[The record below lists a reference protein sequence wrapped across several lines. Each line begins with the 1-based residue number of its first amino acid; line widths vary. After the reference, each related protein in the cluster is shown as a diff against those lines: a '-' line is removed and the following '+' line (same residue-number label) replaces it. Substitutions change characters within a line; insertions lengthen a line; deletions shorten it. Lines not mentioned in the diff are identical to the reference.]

1 MLACSNASFAP
12 FCLNVKSW
20 DSFSCSYT
28 PSYQGLWHLLQT
40 VTSVT
45 RLLMPVDDTYQ
56 LTQPTTTITVNEQR
70 YLMTV
75 HTKYSRQ
82 PKIKNQNWLANRGQS
97 TKNNIG
103 QTGSVG
109 IILCLTYL
117 LSSGHCQFFL
127 PSSLQIELTNRRT
140 RRLWGA

>member
-1 MLACSNASFAP
+1 
-12 FCLNVKSW
+12 
-20 DSFSCSYT
+20 
-28 PSYQGLWHLLQT
+28 
-40 VTSVT
+40 
-45 RLLMPVDDTYQ
+45 MPVDDTYQ

-109 IILCLTYL
+109 IIFCLTITSCL
-117 LSSGHCQFFL
+117 LGIANFFFHRLCKLNLQTEEQEGHTLF
-127 PSSLQIELTNRRT
+127 
-140 RRLWGA
+140 